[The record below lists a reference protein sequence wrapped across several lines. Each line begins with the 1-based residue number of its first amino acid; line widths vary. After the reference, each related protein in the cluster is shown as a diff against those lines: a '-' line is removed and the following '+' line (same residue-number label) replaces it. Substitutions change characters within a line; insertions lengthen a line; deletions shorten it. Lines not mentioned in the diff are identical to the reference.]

1 MGHAKTKPSA
11 DQLNVRSV
19 FARTRATQ
27 LAKRTGMSTVQVVE
41 EALRAYQPPP
51 AAIRAGGL
59 IEKNG
64 LLVKRKG
71 RARITQRQVDLELD
85 DIRGGQHH

>member
-1 MGHAKTKPSA
+1 MRHAKPKPPA

-41 EALRAYQPPP
+41 EALRAYQPPT
-51 AAIRAGGL
+51 AIRAGGL

-71 RARITQRQVDLELD
+71 RAQIAQRQVDVELD
-85 DIRGGQHH
+85 ELRGGLRR

>member
-1 MGHAKTKPSA
+1 MGHAKTRPPA

-27 LAKRTGMSTVQVVE
+27 LAKQTGMSTVQIVE
-41 EALRAYQPPP
+41 EALRADQPPP
-51 AAIRAGGL
+51 SAIRAGGL
-59 IEKNG
+59 IEKHG

-71 RARITQRQVDLELD
+71 RAQITQRQVDLELD
-85 DIRGGQHH
+85 DIRGGLHH

>member
-1 MGHAKTKPSA
+1 MGHAKTKPPA

-27 LAKRTGMSTVQVVE
+27 LGKRTGMSTVQVVE
-41 EALRAYQPPP
+41 EALRAYQPAPV
-51 AAIRAGGL
+51 AIPAGGL
-59 IEKNG
+59 IEKHG

-71 RARITQRQVDLELD
+71 RAQITQAQIDAELD
-85 DIRGGQHH
+85 DMRSGVRR

>member
-1 MGHAKTKPSA
+1 MGHAKTKPAA

-19 FARTRATQ
+19 FARTRAAQ
-27 LAKRTGMSTVQVVE
+27 LAKRTGMSTVQVIE

-59 IEKNG
+59 IEKHG

-71 RARITQRQVDLELD
+71 RAQITQTQIDAELD
-85 DIRGGQHH
+85 EMRSGVRH